1 MSNVELHQD
10 VHRAMSEKGAEAAA
24 AYFAPDIVFTDEARG
39 LTLKGKEEVTGW
51 LAAWKTAFSDAR
63 IADATYLESG
73 DWTISR
79 FQGQGVNDGPLGDL
93 PATGRQL
100 DLPFCELV
108 RWQDDKSVEVAI
120 YYDTGSIMVQ
130 LGHMDPPA

>member
-1 MSNVELHQD
+1 
-10 VHRAMSEKGAEAAA
+10 
-24 AYFAPDIVFTDEARG
+24 
-39 LTLKGKEEVTGW
+39 
-51 LAAWKTAFSDAR
+51 
-63 IADATYLESG
+63 YLESG

-108 RWQDDKSVEVAI
+108 RWQDDKSMEVAI